1 MFVFYSKA
9 LSCTSACIMY
19 VSIEKSKYIYIYIY
33 IYIYDIILDRLKME
47 NDIEL
52 PIMKFPLEVTNV
64 NT

>member
-1 MFVFYSKA
+1 
-9 LSCTSACIMY
+9 MY